1 MKICQVGT
9 ASISVGPDV
18 TGGAERYIH
27 YLSKALSDRGHEVIL
42 IDLPRDDALQ
52 VPYRRLEIDSNVGWW
67 DRRLAMHVIQS
78 LRFSLLAARA
88 LRRLV
93 DQEQVQ
99 VVNFHGQFASA
110 FGIRAAKRSGIPSV
124 FTMHNPLWSDD
135 QACRSPLLRAL
146 FALEWRAEAAA
157 DHVVGLSC
165 SVTQN
170 RVRYFGL
177 DPSRVSI
184 VPVGVD
190 DFWFRTPFPDK
201 GGRSNHENRRSAL
214 VLQVGRISPYKNQ
227 LALLEALPPIL
238 RRGFDARLVFVGPT
252 GSGDY
257 LKKLR
262 MRAWRAGLGDRV
274 TFAGSVATTTLV
286 SLYARA
292 DIVVLPSIREN
303 CPQSLLEA
311 MALGKAVVGSDIR
324 PIKEILRDGAGR
336 VVPLGSPETMAS
348 EICLLLEDGDLRAST
363 GERARKRAHTEYRW
377 SVVAKQIESAYQ
389 RASEKHRRVQ

>member
-1 MKICQVGT
+1 
-9 ASISVGPDV
+9 
-18 TGGAERYIH
+18 
-27 YLSKALSDRGHEVIL
+27 
-42 IDLPRDDALQ
+42 
-52 VPYRRLEIDSNVGWW
+52 
-67 DRRLAMHVIQS
+67 
-78 LRFSLLAARA
+78 
-88 LRRLV
+88 
-93 DQEQVQ
+93 
-99 VVNFHGQFASA
+99 
-110 FGIRAAKRSGIPSV
+110 
-124 FTMHNPLWSDD
+124 
-135 QACRSPLLRAL
+135 
-146 FALEWRAEAAA
+146 
-157 DHVVGLSC
+157 
-165 SVTQN
+165 
-170 RVRYFGL
+170 
-177 DPSRVSI
+177 
-184 VPVGVD
+184 
-190 DFWFRTPFPDK
+190 
-201 GGRSNHENRRSAL
+201 
-214 VLQVGRISPYKNQ
+214 VGRISPYKNQ